1 MAEWADLLLG
11 QLTDP
16 FRVGLVIALVV
27 TAVRTEAV
35 TGRVLPLL
43 AGLAFVAV
51 IIPTTMPSSG
61 GASVIVQVATGLVA
75 NAILLAI
82 VLGIRRLVLPR
93 R

>member
-1 MAEWADLLLG
+1 
-11 QLTDP
+11 
-16 FRVGLVIALVV
+16 
-27 TAVRTEAV
+27 
-35 TGRVLPLL
+35 
-43 AGLAFVAV
+43 
-51 IIPTTMPSSG
+51 MPSSG